1 MMNSAE
7 RLRLLVRSPLLGD
20 IKVENGHGGLTL
32 GEKILSNLKN
42 YEDEFLRDLINENGR
57 ELDPKAATN

>member
-20 IKVENGHGGLTL
+20 IKVTENGHGGLTL

-42 YEDEFLRDLINENGR
+42 YED
-57 ELDPKAATN
+57 